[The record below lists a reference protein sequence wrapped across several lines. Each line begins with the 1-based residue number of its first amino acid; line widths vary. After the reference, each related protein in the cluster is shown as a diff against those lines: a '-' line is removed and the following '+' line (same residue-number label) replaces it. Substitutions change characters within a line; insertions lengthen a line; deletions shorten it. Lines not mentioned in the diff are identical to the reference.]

1 MAPALE
7 RRHVPLQRLAGR
19 ILAAGVLVPLV
30 LPQTILYVRRGL
42 VYGRHDGAAERIRP
56 LSRVDGARGKPRGEI
71 VVEDLGHVRDKIM
84 DNNGLGEPTPRCL
97 VVDDE
102 PRLRQVLMR
111 LMEGEGFVCLE
122 AGSGAEAMDVL
133 RRASVTLVLSDLRMP
148 QMDGIELLRQIRARY
163 PDTAVV
169 LITAVADVDVAV
181 SCLGM
186 GAADYLMKP
195 FNLDE
200 VRARGAQAL
209 DKRRLL
215 IENRGYQVSLEERV
229 QAQGR
234 RLEELFLASMQA
246 FAEALEVKD
255 RYTRGH
261 SIRVSQ
267 YSSAIAHAMGLTPDV
282 IRQIEIG
289 GHVHHMGKI
298 GVRESVLN
306 KPGPLT
312 DEEYELIMTHPM
324 VGWRILSPILGDAPL
339 ALNIVRSHHERFD
352 GRGIPDGLAGTL
364 IPLEARIAAVADAFD
379 AMTSGR
385 AYRRGGR
392 LGFADAIAEMQRC
405 NGTQFDP
412 DVLAAFEAAAA
423 AGTIMLGGAQIS
435 GDYPAAIAP
444 AVGDR

>member
-1 MAPALE
+1 VHGTRPE
-7 RRHVPLQRLAGR
+7 S
-19 ILAAGVLVPLV
+19 
-30 LPQTILYVRRGL
+30 GL
-42 VYGRHDGAAERIRP
+42 
-56 LSRVDGARGKPRGEI
+56 EI
-71 VVEDLGHVRDKIM
+71 VVEDARHVGEKIT
-84 DNNGLGEPTPRCL
+84 GACL
-97 VVDDE
+97 IVDDE
-102 PRLRQVLMR
+102 PRLRQVLAR
-111 LMEGEGFVCLE
+111 LMEQEGFVCHE
-122 AGSGAEAMDVL
+122 AGSGAEALELL
-133 RRASVTLVLSDLRMP
+133 RRTAISIVLSDLRMP
-148 QMDGIELLRQIRARY
+148 VMDGIELLRQVRARY

-181 SCLGM
+181 SCIAM
-186 GAADYLMKP
+186 GAADYLTKP

-200 VRARGAQAL
+200 VRARVAQAL

-215 IENRGYQVSLEERV
+215 MENRGYHERLEERV
-229 QAQGR
+229 AAQGR

-267 YSSAIAHAMGLTPDV
+267 YCVAIAQRMQLPPDV
-282 IRQIEIG
+282 LRQIEIG
-289 GHVHHMGKI
+289 GHVHDIGKI

-312 DEEYELIMTHPM
+312 DDEYEHIMTHPM

-352 GRGIPDGLAGTL
+352 GRGIPDGLVGKS

-392 LGFADAIAEMQRC
+392 LDLDAAMHEMRRC
-405 NGTQFDP
+405 SGSQFDP
-412 DVLAAFEAAAA
+412 EVIAAFELAVAADI
-423 AGTIMLGGAQIS
+423 TLPDIS
-435 GDYPAAIAP
+435 QTSELPVASLIA
-444 AVGDR
+444 VS